1 MKSTNVMK
9 SVSIFCVIAAVAA
22 WLVLG
27 PAGNAQLDASPRET
41 PPSLRLYVLDGGVLA
56 SDPGRYNLAADEVAS
71 ATLAVAAYLIVHP
84 RGVMLWET
92 GAIAENERITAG
104 TGVVQT
110 IVRSDQQERHVT
122 LGPPLL
128 AQLAEVG
135 YAPTDITHLSLSH
148 FHWDHTANANAFAHA
163 EWLVRPVERSAMFSD
178 PPGSARTLTYDALL
192 NSRTTLVTADE
203 HDVFG
208 DGAVI
213 LKAAPGHTPGHQVLY
228 VNLPQT
234 GAVVLSGDLYHYPEE
249 RTLDRFPN
257 FEADAQQ
264 TRAARQE
271 LEAFLSRMDA
281 ELWIQHDLTAH
292 AALKKA
298 PEYYD

>member
-1 MKSTNVMK
+1 MK
-9 SVSIFCVIAAVAA
+9 SVSIFRLIAAVVV
-22 WLVLG
+22 WLALS
-27 PAGNAQLDASPRET
+27 PASNAQPNASQVET
-41 PPSLRLYVLDGGVLA
+41 PPSLRLYVLEGGTLA

-71 ATLAVAAYLIVHP
+71 PTLAVAAYLIVHP
-84 RGVMLWET
+84 SGIMIWDT
-92 GAIAENERITAG
+92 GAIADDERIAAG
-104 TGVVQT
+104 TGELQT
-110 IVRSDQQERHVT
+110 IIRSDLQERHVT

-128 AQLAEVG
+128 AQLAQIG

-148 FHWDHTANANAFAHA
+148 FHWDHTANSNAFAQA

-178 PPGSARTLTYDALL
+178 PPGSARTLTYDALR

-234 GAVVLSGDLYHYPEE
+234 GAIVLSGDLYHYPEE
-249 RTLDRFPN
+249 RTLDRLPD
-257 FEADAQQ
+257 FEADAGQ
-264 TRAARQE
+264 TRASRQE
-271 LEAFLSRMDA
+271 VEAFLSRMDA

-298 PEYYD
+298 PEYHD